1 MNTYAS
7 HSPDRFPGA
16 LITVE
21 GLDGAGKS
29 SLIAGLIDR
38 LRADGYPLLLTKEPG
53 GTLLGAR
60 LKKLLL
66 EEERACS
73 ASVEFLLFAAD
84 RTEHFEQVILPA
96 LARGVVVVSD
106 RMADSAVAY
115 QGYGRGVD
123 PQFIKDVNKVA
134 MQGVEPD
141 VTLYLKI
148 SPPSA
153 IERYNLR
160 HGGPQSTME
169 RRGEDFWKKVAQG
182 YEDLAIAHPRI
193 HTLDAELT
201 PDVLVIKAYEIVSAF
216 LLAKKL

>member
-1 MNTYAS
+1 MKIYTPRPQS
-7 HSPDRFPGA
+7 RFPGT

-29 SLIAGLIDR
+29 SLITGLIER
-38 LRADGYPLLLTKEPG
+38 LRHDGYPLLLTKEPG

-84 RTEHFEQVILPA
+84 RTEHFEQVIIPA
-96 LARGVVVVSD
+96 LERGVIVVSD

-123 PQFIKDVNKVA
+123 PQFIQTVNTFA

-141 VTLYLKI
+141 ITLYLKI
-148 SPPSA
+148 SPSTA
-153 IERYNLR
+153 IQRYHLR
-160 HGGPQSTME
+160 NGGPQSTME
-169 RRGEDFWKKVAQG
+169 RRGEDFWKKVAHG
-182 YEDLAIAHPRI
+182 YEELAAAHPRI
-193 HTLDAELT
+193 HPLDADLT
-201 PDVLVIKAYEIVSAF
+201 PEALVAEAYEVVSLF
-216 LLAKKL
+216 LQAKQR